1 MKRPVFE
8 NPHLDGSTFF
18 LQGTKP
24 VGILLLHGFTATTVE
39 VRPLAE
45 HLHAAGFSV
54 FSPLL
59 PGHGTQPEDM
69 IRVHWQDWYETAR
82 IGLEKLQHTPNV
94 FVAGESMGGLLS
106 LLLAAN
112 HPSIKGVILYAPA
125 IKINGIWRAKWLA
138 PFIKIMPKNY
148 LPEDNEED
156 NQNQNLPWQGYNVVA
171 LAAVAQLEKLQ
182 KEVLRQIHQVE
193 QPVLIFQGRKD
204 RTIDPSG
211 SELIYSKLPSSQKSL
226 VWLEN
231 SGHCVVLDRELDL
244 VKSQTLKF
252 IQSLTAPHHNS

>member
-45 HLHAAGFSV
+45 HLHATGFSV
-54 FSPLL
+54 YSPLL

-69 IRVHWQDWYETAR
+69 IRVRWQDWYETAR
-82 IGLEKLQHTPNV
+82 IGLEKLQHTPNI

-112 HPSIKGVILYAPA
+112 HLSIKGVILYAPA
-125 IKINGIWRAKWLA
+125 MKINGIWRAKWLA

-148 LPEDNEED
+148 LPEDNEKD
-156 NQNQNLPWQGYNVVA
+156 QQIQNLPWQGYNVVA

-182 KEVLRQIHQVE
+182 KEVLRVIDQVK

-231 SGHCVVLDRELDL
+231 SGHCVVLDQELDL
-244 VKSQTLKF
+244 VKSQTVRF
-252 IQSLTAPHHNS
+252 IHSLTAPHHNS

>member
-24 VGILLLHGFTATTVE
+24 AGILLLHGFTATTVE

-156 NQNQNLPWQGYNVVA
+156 NQNQKLPWQGYNVVA

-182 KEVLRQIHQVE
+182 KEVLRQILQVK

-204 RTIDPSG
+204 RTIDPFG
-211 SELIYSKLPSSQKSL
+211 SELIYSKLSSSQKSL